1 MAVFISYSS
10 KDQHSAEAI
19 CNAIENRGFP
29 CWISSRDIG
38 PGQNFQS
45 AIVQAIRGA
54 KVMILVF
61 SGNAN
66 NSEEIKKELVLAGQS
81 RLVVIPV
88 RVEDVAP
95 GDAFAYEFATRQWI
109 DVFQNWEHAIERVT
123 QQIQAVIAT
132 ESESAPGAPRV
143 TETVAV
149 PPPKPAVA
157 APSPRASNSTAIWA
171 GAAVAAVVA
180 LGVVGW
186 LVFGAHAPTPAAPA
200 SAPSAAASVPP
211 ASPPAAT
218 SSPAPAASATE
229 APTPAPSPATSSS
242 PAAAVSPAPSSTPTA
257 AADQVSSAPTPP
269 PAASPAP
276 PPAPAPTSSSSGP
289 LSPFNAINQG
299 VDAIKKQP

>member
-45 AIVQAIRGA
+45 SIVQAIRGA

-132 ESESAPGAPRV
+132 ESEGTPGAPRV

-157 APSPRASNSTAIWA
+157 TPSPRSNSTAIWA

-200 SAPSAAASVPP
+200 SAPSAAAAVPP

-218 SSPAPAASATE
+218 SSPAPAAASATE

-242 PAAAVSPAPSSTPTA
+242 PAAAVSPAPSSTPA
-257 AADQVSSAPTPP
+257 AAAAQVSSAPTPP
-269 PAASPAP
+269 PAAS
-276 PPAPAPTSSSSGP
+276 PAPAPTSSSSGP

>member
-45 AIVQAIRGA
+45 SIVQAIRGA

-132 ESESAPGAPRV
+132 EPTPAAPAAPRV
-143 TETVAV
+143 TETVSI
-149 PPPKPAVA
+149 PPLQPAVA
-157 APSPRASNSTAIWA
+157 A
-171 GAAVAAVVA
+171 
-180 LGVVGW
+180 
-186 LVFGAHAPTPAAPA
+186 AP
-200 SAPSAAASVPP
+200 
-211 ASPPAAT
+211 
-218 SSPAPAASATE
+218 
-229 APTPAPSPATSSS
+229 
-242 PAAAVSPAPSSTPTA
+242 
-257 AADQVSSAPTPP
+257 
-269 PAASPAP
+269 
-276 PPAPAPTSSSSGP
+276 
-289 LSPFNAINQG
+289 
-299 VDAIKKQP
+299 

>member
-45 AIVQAIRGA
+45 SIVQAIRGA

-132 ESESAPGAPRV
+132 EPAAAPASPLV

-149 PPPKPAVA
+149 PPLRPAVA
-157 APSPRASNSTAIWA
+157 PPPQRGGNSTAIWA

-180 LGVVGW
+180 LGVIGW
-186 LVFGAHAPTPAAPA
+186 LVFGAQHSAPPSAAPA
-200 SAPSAAASVPP
+200 PAPSAAAPVPPASSPASSASSATAAPAPSSSPVTPSPASSAASAVSPTPTSAPTAAAAQVSPAATPPAPSP
-211 ASPPAAT
+211 ASPPA
-218 SSPAPAASATE
+218 
-229 APTPAPSPATSSS
+229 
-242 PAAAVSPAPSSTPTA
+242 
-257 AADQVSSAPTPP
+257 
-269 PAASPAP
+269 
-276 PPAPAPTSSSSGP
+276 SSSSGS

>member
-45 AIVQAIRGA
+45 SIVQAIRGA

-132 ESESAPGAPRV
+132 EPTPVAPAAPRV
-143 TETVAV
+143 TETVSI
-149 PPPKPAVA
+149 PPLQPAVA
-157 APSPRASNSTAIWA
+157 AAPQRSGNSTAIWA

-180 LGVVGW
+180 LGVIGW
-186 LVFGAHAPTPAAPA
+186 LVFGAQHTAPPSAAPA
-200 SAPSAAASVPP
+200 SAPSAAAPVPPASSPTPAASSATAAPVPPSSPATSSLPATAAGAVSPTPTSAPTAAAAQVSPAPAPPAAP
-211 ASPPAAT
+211 ASPPA
-218 SSPAPAASATE
+218 SS
-229 APTPAPSPATSSS
+229 
-242 PAAAVSPAPSSTPTA
+242 
-257 AADQVSSAPTPP
+257 
-269 PAASPAP
+269 
-276 PPAPAPTSSSSGP
+276 SSSSGP